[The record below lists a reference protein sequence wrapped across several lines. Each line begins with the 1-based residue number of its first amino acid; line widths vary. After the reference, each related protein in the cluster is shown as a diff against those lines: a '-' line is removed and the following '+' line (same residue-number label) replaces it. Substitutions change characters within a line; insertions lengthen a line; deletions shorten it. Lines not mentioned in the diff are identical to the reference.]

1 MIPYNENVK
10 GLVVMVAELKKA
22 LVPYFT
28 KDETELNDSILDL
41 VDTICKE
48 KIEPF
53 SFEMDAEGV
62 KLENGK
68 TIVHK
73 QIPVILDEFRKNDI
87 FGIAAPEEY
96 GGTGLSTAL
105 YNTVL
110 ERVSRADASVSIYLA
125 LQGALIDYLNTYGS
139 KELKEKYLPDLSSG
153 KRLGGFLYTESGSGS
168 DLGSVKTKAEK
179 QGNQYKV
186 NGSKI
191 FISNAGI
198 ADTFSALFATDPSK
212 GSRGLSAFIV
222 DTRNQPGFKIAR
234 LEEKLGIH
242 ASPTGQIMLEDFTV
256 PEENRLGEE
265 NRGLSIILF
274 GLSASRIG
282 IGAQAT
288 GIADA
293 AYRKA
298 LQYSAERKQFKTRV
312 IDFQNTQF
320 KVADMATKIQI
331 ARNYYIYASMLKDQ
345 GKEFFKEASIAKLY
359 ASEIAP
365 QVCYDAV
372 QIHGGYGFVKDYD
385 VERYYRDARI
395 TTIYEGTSE
404 IQRLVISREEMNT
417 LGRMK

>member
-1 MIPYNENVK
+1 
-10 GLVVMVAELKKA
+10 MVAEIKKA
-22 LVPYFT
+22 LAPFFS
-28 KDETELNDSILDL
+28 KDETEINDSILDL

-53 SFEMDAEGV
+53 AQEMDAEGV

-68 TIVHK
+68 TVIHK
-73 QIPVILDEFRKNDI
+73 QIPIILDEFRKNDI

-96 GGTGLSTAL
+96 SGVGLSTAL
-105 YNTVL
+105 YNAVL
-110 ERVSRADASVSIYLA
+110 ERVAKADASVSIYLA

-139 KELKEKYLPDLSSG
+139 KELKEKYLPDLATG
-153 KRLGGFLYTESGSGS
+153 KRIGGFLYTEPNSGS
-168 DLGSVKTKAEK
+168 DLGSLKTKAEK
-179 QGNQYKV
+179 DGDHYKV

-191 FISNAGI
+191 FISNAGV
-198 ADTFSALFATDPSK
+198 ADTFSALFSTDPSK
-212 GSRGLSAFIV
+212 GSRGLSAFIL

-234 LEEKLGIH
+234 LEEKLGLH
-242 ASPTGQIMLEDFTV
+242 ASPTGQILLEDVTV

-265 NRGLSIILF
+265 NKGFSIILY

-282 IGAQAT
+282 IAAQAT

-293 AYRKA
+293 AYYTA
-298 LQYSAERKQFKTRV
+298 LQYAAERKQFKTRI

-320 KVADMATKIQI
+320 KVADMATKIQTS
-331 ARNYYIYASMLKDQ
+331 RNYYIYASMLKDQ

-359 ASEIAP
+359 ASEMAP

-372 QIHGGYGFVKDYD
+372 QMHGGYGFVKDYN

-404 IQRLVISREEMNT
+404 VQRLVISRDEMNNVAR
-417 LGRMK
+417 LK

>member
-1 MIPYNENVK
+1 
-10 GLVVMVAELKKA
+10 MVTELKKA
-22 LVPYFT
+22 LAPFFS

-41 VDTICKE
+41 VDTICRE

-53 SFEMDAEGV
+53 AFDMDAEGV

-105 YNTVL
+105 YNAVL
-110 ERVSRADASVSIYLA
+110 ERVARADASVSIYLA

-139 KELKEKYLPDLSSG
+139 KELKEKYLPDLASG
-153 KRLGGFLYTESGSGS
+153 KRIGGFLYTEPNSGS
-168 DLGSVKTKAEK
+168 DLGSLKTTAVRE
-179 QGNQYKV
+179 GNQYKV

-191 FISNAGI
+191 FISNAGM
-198 ADTFSALFATDPSK
+198 ADTYSALFSTDPSK
-212 GSRGLSAFIV
+212 GSRGLSAFIL
-222 DTRNQPGFKIAR
+222 DTHDQPGFKIAR
-234 LEEKLGIH
+234 LEEKLGLH
-242 ASPTGQIMLEDFTV
+242 ASPTGQILLEDVTV

-265 NRGLSIILF
+265 NKGFSVILY

-293 AYRKA
+293 AYRTA
-298 LQYSAERKQFKTRV
+298 LNYSAERKQFKTRV

-320 KVADMATKIQI
+320 KVADMATKIQT

-359 ASEIAP
+359 ASEMAP

-372 QIHGGYGFVKDYD
+372 QIHGGYGFVKDYN

-404 IQRLVISREEMNT
+404 VQRLVISRDEMNNVAR
-417 LGRMK
+417 LK